1 MFALLLLKSVIIHL
15 LTNQRLAYAQAQPD
29 SANSS
34 ETCICNSN
42 ICASCSIF
50 IMCSSA
56 TSTTTYS
63 NACQL
68 SGYNSCK
75 SSCPFKP
82 SEGILYLQ
90 SQCLST
96 QNCSLIFSCGN
107 NSSSIYLPC
116 QSNSDST
123 KSTSSSGCLYCF
135 KSSAAGLTVP
145 MLGKPA
151 VSTAILSSSTTAI
164 VDSITAPTLS
174 LESKSTTHTTTESIS
189 MFTSESTTESIL
201 ESTTYITTLTIDY
214 ILLSTSE
221 SIKESSTRTIQES
234 TTESIVKSKS
244 ITHTIT
250 ESISLFTSESTLE
263 SATESISMFTSE
275 STLESTTESIL
286 ESTTYITTLLSTSE
300 SIKESS
306 TRTIQESTTES
317 IVKSFAGY
325 LPDSTTVFIAQSTTE
340 AITVPTSLSFSN
352 SNSDSETTISAIFL
366 STIIP
371 GALLLLVIIIFL
383 CKRHKRSK
391 RRSVLPGQDTLHDF
405 EGTLDDLKDM
415 QNISSSNLHGD
426 MLLFSKA
433 ASEKT
438 ILIQEIQDINNE
450 KFLGKLEAQ
459 PFFSVMNNIY
469 MPNGR
474 LKPVPVKTQDSVS
487 IKPLDPE
494 MEIPEL
500 SFDKKRKNI
509 KNESKAIN
517 AGFFKRMTHEFTN
530 SAQVQDN
537 RIAAQIQDN
546 RIDAPL
552 LIYEKPNHI
561 MIPKKFKNFEKRPS
575 AGVAKCNLEDGVII
589 IDESNQH

>member
-1 MFALLLLKSVIIHL
+1 MF
-15 LTNQRLAYAQAQPD
+15 T
-29 SANSS
+29 S
-34 ETCICNSN
+34 ESTLE
-42 ICASCSIF
+42 
-50 IMCSSA
+50 SA
-56 TSTTTYS
+56 T
-63 NACQL
+63 
-68 SGYNSCK
+68 
-75 SSCPFKP
+75 
-82 SEGILYLQ
+82 
-90 SQCLST
+90 
-96 QNCSLIFSCGN
+96 
-107 NSSSIYLPC
+107 
-116 QSNSDST
+116 D
-123 KSTSSSGCLYCF
+123 
-135 KSSAAGLTVP
+135 
-145 MLGKPA
+145 
-151 VSTAILSSSTTAI
+151 
-164 VDSITAPTLS
+164 
-174 LESKSTTHTTTESIS
+174 SIS
-189 MFTSESTTESIL
+189 MFTLESTLESTTESIL

-234 TTESIVKSKS
+234 TTESIVKS
-244 ITHTIT
+244 
-250 ESISLFTSESTLE
+250 
-263 SATESISMFTSE
+263 
-275 STLESTTESIL
+275 
-286 ESTTYITTLLSTSE
+286 
-300 SIKESS
+300 
-306 TRTIQESTTES
+306 
-317 IVKSFAGY
+317 FAGY
-325 LPDSTTVFIAQSTTE
+325 LPDSTAVFIAQSTTE

-366 STIIP
+366 STFIP
-371 GALLLLVIIIFL
+371 VALLLLVIIIFL

-405 EGTLDDLKDM
+405 EGTLDTLKDM

-438 ILIQEIQDINNE
+438 ILIPEIQDINNE
-450 KFLGKLEAQ
+450 KFLGKLEGK

-469 MPNGR
+469 IPNGR

-509 KNESKAIN
+509 KNDSKATN
-517 AGFFKRMTHEFTN
+517 AGFFKRMTHEFAN
-530 SAQVQDN
+530 SAQV
-537 RIAAQIQDN
+537 QDN

-575 AGVAKCNLEDGVII
+575 AGVAKCNLEDEVII